1 MNNRARWL
9 ILLVLPPLFWAG
21 NALVGRAAI
30 GAIAPIELAFWRWVL
45 ALALLLPF
53 TLRDVI
59 RHRRLFL
66 ARWPVVVAM
75 GLFSVAAYNT
85 LLYMAVQTTT
95 AINATL
101 MGASM
106 PLMMLVLGRV
116 WLGEPIRRAQALG
129 IVVSACGMVAVVSRG
144 EPERLLGLALTPG
157 DGLML
162 LATLSWAIYS
172 VMLKRFALPV
182 SGSTLLSVLILVGL
196 TAIAP
201 FHAWYAISHPA
212 LVVSMPVLAAIG
224 YTAVFASLM
233 AYYFW
238 NRGVV
243 VVGAATA
250 GQYTYLIPLFTAVL
264 AVLLID
270 EQFQW
275 FHAVGGGLIFAGLGL
290 ANRRTRPPAGSE
302 PAS

>member
-1 MNNRARWL
+1 MTERGRWL
-9 ILLVLPPLFWAG
+9 LLLVLPPLFWAG
-21 NALVGRAAI
+21 NALVGRATS
-30 GAIAPIELAFWRWVL
+30 GEIAPIELSFWRWLL

-53 TLRDVI
+53 TLRDVLVHG
-59 RHRRLFL
+59 RVLR
-66 ARWPVVVAM
+66 ARWRVVVLM

-106 PLMMLVLGRV
+106 PLMLLVLSRL
-116 WLGEPIRRAQALG
+116 WLGEPIRPAQALG
-129 IVVSACGMVAVVSRG
+129 IAVSALGMVAVVARG
-144 EPERLLGLALTPG
+144 DPVRLLGLVITPG

-182 SGSTLLSVLILVGL
+182 PGAALLSVLIMVGL
-196 TAIAP
+196 VALTP
-201 FHAWYAISHPA
+201 FYLWHVGHHG
-212 LVVSMPVLAAIG
+212 VLAPTARVLGAIG
-224 YTAVFASLM
+224 YTSVFASLF

-243 VVGAATA
+243 AVGAATA

-264 AVLLID
+264 AVVLLG
-270 EQFQW
+270 EEFRW
-275 FHAVGGGLIFAGLGL
+275 FHTLGGGLIFAGLGL
-290 ANRRTRPPAGSE
+290 AARRGVRRV
-302 PAS
+302 